1 MSLSA
6 NPTAPGIPRLK
17 ASAVRFGILPEPQSQ
32 PNTAQI
38 PKFVNVLTPL
48 KTTMTLLDDEQTRIC
63 VICLDWTA
71 VPLHVTRHW
80 SRKLSAELHIPPE
93 QVLFFNSHNHSDIPL
108 IAGPPRFLEWGMPPY
123 EEAEVH
129 LNGVGEELERQLLE
143 NAHRLADELQP
154 VHVYWGTAQEDRI
167 TYNRKGRRPDGT
179 TFFMREEDRLLEG
192 EDFRGDIDT
201 QAPIVVFR
209 NLHGDAVAAWIQF
222 TGHPVTSYH
231 PENPVVHGD
240 YPQISCDFVGRHLG
254 AHSDVPVG
262 FFQGCCGDVNAKG
275 MFRGGAEMATQ
286 LGEMIGQ
293 SYVDAIPGLTLSVQ
307 DGMDFVELKAD
318 IPLSGLPSEEVLQ
331 KELEEIEDFI
341 ERARSGD
348 PDTLTCAGLN
358 FPRDLSPAYRGG
370 LVERI
375 RHWTVWALA
384 QWQSKTAEQL
394 PRVFPMP
401 FWALRVGDVG
411 IVAMPCEPFQEVG
424 REIRKHSPFPLT
436 IPCAYA
442 NYVTG
447 YMPDETSI
455 GDREYMSSF
464 HRYSALPDQ
473 SIRPRPPFAKPGGN
487 VIAQTA
493 VQYFREL
500 NNR

>member
-1 MSLSA
+1 
-6 NPTAPGIPRLK
+6 
-17 ASAVRFGILPEPQSQ
+17 
-32 PNTAQI
+32 
-38 PKFVNVLTPL
+38 
-48 KTTMTLLDDEQTRIC
+48 
-63 VICLDWTA
+63 
-71 VPLHVTRHW
+71 
-80 SRKLSAELHIPPE
+80 
-93 QVLFFNSHNHSDIPL
+93 
-108 IAGPPRFLEWGMPPY
+108 
-123 EEAEVH
+123 
-129 LNGVGEELERQLLE
+129 
-143 NAHRLADELQP
+143 
-154 VHVYWGTAQEDRI
+154 
-167 TYNRKGRRPDGT
+167 
-179 TFFMREEDRLLEG
+179 
-192 EDFRGDIDT
+192 
-201 QAPIVVFR
+201 
-209 NLHGDAVAAWIQF
+209 
-222 TGHPVTSYH
+222 
-231 PENPVVHGD
+231 
-240 YPQISCDFVGRHLG
+240 
-254 AHSDVPVG
+254 
-262 FFQGCCGDVNAKG
+262 
-275 MFRGGAEMATQ
+275 MATQ